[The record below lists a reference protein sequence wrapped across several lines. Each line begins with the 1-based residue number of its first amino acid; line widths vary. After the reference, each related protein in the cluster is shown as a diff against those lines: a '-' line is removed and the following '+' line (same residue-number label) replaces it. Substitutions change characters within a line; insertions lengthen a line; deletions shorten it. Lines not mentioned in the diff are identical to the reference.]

1 MSRILKKMK
10 IDNFIESILNNL
22 QNPEI
27 GITNYDI
34 FKAFETSG
42 ASVSKIDQQLFFL
55 SIDKESN
62 GIVSYEN
69 LLDFYCKMIKDNPLT
84 TEKLFDIKVFQ
95 IKAEH

>member
-1 MSRILKKMK
+1 MK

-42 ASVSKIDQQLFFL
+42 ASVSKIDQ
-55 SIDKESN
+55 
-62 GIVSYEN
+62 
-69 LLDFYCKMIKDNPLT
+69 
-84 TEKLFDIKVFQ
+84 
-95 IKAEH
+95 